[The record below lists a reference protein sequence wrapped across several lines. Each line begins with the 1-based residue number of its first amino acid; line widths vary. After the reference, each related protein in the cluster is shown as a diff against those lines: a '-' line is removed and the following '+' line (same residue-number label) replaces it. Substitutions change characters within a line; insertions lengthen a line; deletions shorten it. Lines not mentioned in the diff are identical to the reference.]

1 MSLASAPKSVPVLA
15 PASAHGSAPASAIA
29 AGMASAMAP
38 TRCHPAPARRSPT
51 GPGPRWQRG
60 LACLA
65 LTVPAWPLLAAPP
78 TPAQCAQAQQALPSH
93 QAAWRESLARRLQ
106 WPAAQLAE
114 RLTVT
119 RSDVICWNEGILV
132 AVQFTLRQGWAE
144 VAGQERFPVLHT
156 EQRNG
161 TPLPSP
167 RWVPAGPIERL
178 VEGAGPA
185 GLAPAELL
193 NLAPDEPL
201 LPADRADAEARVLQ
215 ALQQRA
221 GRPALADHGR
231 LMYRTPRQQPTATAQ
246 PWLLLH
252 ATIDAAANRCG
263 AGELNLVTGA
273 LDVRE
278 QPCRI
283 PASGGAAS

>member
-1 MSLASAPKSVPVLA
+1 MPLASARALAAAAARAAGPA
-15 PASAHGSAPASAIA
+15 PAPAFVPA
-29 AGMASAMAP
+29 
-38 TRCHPAPARRSPT
+38 RCHPAPARRRAA
-51 GPGPRWQRG
+51 GPGPRWPRWLAG
-60 LACLA
+60 LALA
-65 LTVPAWPLLAAPP
+65 VPAGPLLAAPP
-78 TPAQCAQAQQALPSH
+78 TPALCAQAQQALPGH

-106 WPAAQLAE
+106 WSAAPLAE

-156 EQRNG
+156 ERRNG

-167 RWVPAGPIERL
+167 RWVPAGPIEGL

-193 NLAPDEPL
+193 KLAPDEPL
-201 LPADRADAEARVLQ
+201 APADRADAEARVLQ

-221 GRPALADHGR
+221 GRPAVVNHSR
-231 LMYRTPRQQPTATAQ
+231 LVYRAPRQQPSATAQ

-252 ATIDAAANRCG
+252 ATIDDAANRCG
-263 AGELNLVTGA
+263 AGELNLVSGA